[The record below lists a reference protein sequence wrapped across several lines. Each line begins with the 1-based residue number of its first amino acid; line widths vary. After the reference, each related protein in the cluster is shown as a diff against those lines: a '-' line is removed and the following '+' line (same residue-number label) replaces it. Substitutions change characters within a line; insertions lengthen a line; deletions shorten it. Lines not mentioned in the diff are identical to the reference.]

1 MWNMYMGQFDI
12 NFTSPCVSAS
22 LAGIF
27 EELSVLTSLCTS
39 LSVLW
44 FEPCDVDV
52 AVVTTV
58 LFTAWFSS
66 VFFSL
71 TCSSVTGTGFV
82 EVGPFLSR
90 KTFYIQ
96 ISMVQDVSCADMKI
110 FSRAL
115 TLKNKHIH
123 LPVKNLTEKQKSK
136 IFIQNLLALLPLEFL
151 LLQLFLQT
159 ACKLA

>member
-12 NFTSPCVSAS
+12 NFTLPCVSAS

-58 LFTAWFSS
+58 LFTDWFSS

-71 TCSSVTGTGFV
+71 HCSSVMGTGFV
-82 EVGPFLSR
+82 EVGPLLSR
-90 KTFYIQ
+90 K
-96 ISMVQDVSCADMKI
+96 KI
-110 FSRAL
+110 LYPNQYGSR
-115 TLKNKHIH
+115 
-123 LPVKNLTEKQKSK
+123 
-136 IFIQNLLALLPLEFL
+136 
-151 LLQLFLQT
+151 
-159 ACKLA
+159 C